1 MYLRGEHISSLA
13 YMTAHDQA
21 IAEGVEMDCE
31 EISGSDTGDNKNLA
45 VVFGVTALILFAIVN
60 GLISLGAT
68 LLENAL
74 IAAGGIFSLGF
85 GLITC
90 GRCVGRHS
98 VSA

>member
-21 IAEGVEMDCE
+21 IAEGAEMDSE
-31 EISGSDTGDNKNLA
+31 ETSGSDTGHNKKLA
-45 VVFGVTALILFAIVN
+45 IVFGVPALILCAIV
-60 GLISLGAT
+60 GVLIVLGAT

-85 GLITC
+85 GAYYLRKVR
-90 GRCVGRHS
+90 G
-98 VSA
+98 